1 MTTEAI
7 SFEIKSQLAK
17 LLATENITMR
27 HSPDVSTAYFDIKNR
42 LLVLPVWQNIS
53 EDLYDMLVVHEVGH
67 ALDTPLDAWESAI
80 DTLAKEKHGDAASDK
95 QKVNIKGFLNVIED
109 ARIDKRQKRRY
120 PGSKRNYVIGHKEL
134 FARDLYGI
142 NGKDVNDLTFID
154 RINLYFKGGLHLNIQ
169 FSGVE
174 KSYLSRISNA
184 ETFDEVVALTS
195 EIYSYSKEEKEEK
208 LKKKQE
214 IEEENS
220 SDLDDSDYDFNEDSD
235 DAESETSGDAESE
248 TSDDAESETSDE
260 DGGNSSYADENAGVD
275 DEDTVESVTEK
286 NAQSSMDKMLVN
298 NSNIQYKYV
307 TLPTFNYDLIVDDYK
322 KVYAEM
328 HDPKNE
334 FTNVYVNL
342 NFSDRKK
349 LCLESFN
356 EFMNAEKNSI
366 SYMVKEFEQKKAADT
381 YSRIA
386 VAKTGMLDTNKL
398 HTYKYNEDIFRRIS
412 TVPEGK
418 NHGFVMLL
426 DWSGSMFYNLKNT
439 LRHLFGLV
447 MFCKKTQVPFEVYT
461 FRSDPGIQKQH
472 NSSELYFDNFKLRN
486 ILSSRMNTATLRAMM
501 LKLWEIANGILVQC
515 DALLSTPLNQA
526 ILCFDKIVND
536 FKSKHKVQ
544 VMNTIII
551 TDGHSD
557 PWRVTYSYEY
567 KKQLVYVFQDPLT
580 KKTYYHDKYDRPYYQ
595 TVIALKVL
603 KERTGSNVI
612 GFFLNSGK
620 ITKLSYMMQFSD
632 AQKVKYHNDKFLGI
646 TNAGYDEYYII
657 NISKLGI
664 ADEELDV
671 STNMTKNKIFKN
683 FVKFSN
689 KKSVNRIMLSKFVD
703 RIAKNMQIAT

>member
-235 DAESETSGDAESE
+235 DAESETS
-248 TSDDAESETSDE
+248 DDAESETSNEDE
-260 DGGNSSYADENAGVD
+260 GNSSYADENAGVD

-286 NAQSSMDKMLVN
+286 NAQSSMDKMLAN
-298 NSNIQYKYV
+298 NSYIQYKYV

-334 FTNVYVNL
+334 FKNVYL
-342 NFSDRKK
+342 NSYFSDRKK

-426 DWSGSMFYNLKNT
+426 DWSGSMSYNLKNT

-461 FRSDPGIQKQH
+461 FRSNPGIQKQY
-472 NSSELYFDNFKLRN
+472 NSSELHFDNFKLRN

-501 LKLWEIANGILVQC
+501 LKLWEIANHIVVLC
-515 DALLSTPLNQA
+515 DPLLSTPLNQA

-557 PWRVTYSYEY
+557 PWRVTSSYDDY
-567 KKQLVYVFQDPLT
+567 RKQIVYVFQDPLT
-580 KKTYYHDKYDRPYYQ
+580 KRTYYHDKYDGLSYYQ

-612 GFFLNSGK
+612 GFFLNGGN
-620 ITKLSYMMQFSD
+620 ITKLNYMMQFSD
-632 AQKVKYHNDKFLGI
+632 AQKVKYRNDKFLGI

-703 RIAKNMQIAT
+703 RIAKNMQSAT

>member
-27 HSPDVSTAYFDIKNR
+27 HSPDVSTAYFDINNR
-42 LLVLPVWQNIS
+42 LIVLPVWQNIS

-80 DTLAKEKHGDAASDK
+80 NTLAKEKHGDAASDK

-142 NGKDVNDLTFID
+142 NGKDVNDLAFID
-154 RINLYFKGGLHLNIQ
+154 RINLYFKGGLHLDIQ

-195 EIYSYSKEEKEEK
+195 EIYSYCKGEKEEK
-208 LKKKQE
+208 LKQKQE
-214 IEEENS
+214 VQEENS
-220 SDLDDSDYDFNEDSD
+220 SDLDDLDYDFNEDSD
-235 DAESETSGDAESE
+235 DTDESSV
-248 TSDDAESETSDE
+248 DDAESEASDE
-260 DGGNSSYADENAGVD
+260 DEGNSSYADENAGAD

-286 NAQSSMDKMLVN
+286 NAQSSMDNMLAN

-307 TLPTFNYDLIVDDYK
+307 TLPSFNYDLIVDDYK

-328 HDPKNE
+328 HDPRNESKN
-334 FTNVYVNL
+334 TDL
-342 NFSDRKK
+342 NACKK
-349 LCLESFN
+349 LCLESLN

-386 VAKTGMLDTNKL
+386 VAKTGVLDTNKL

-412 TVPEGK
+412 SVPEGK

-426 DWSGSMFYNLKNT
+426 DWSGSMSYNLKNT

-461 FRSDPGIQKQH
+461 FRSVTSTDNLGIQKQH
-472 NSSELYFDNFKLRN
+472 NSSEFQFNNFKLRN

-501 LKLWEIANGILVQC
+501 LKLWEIANRIFLYC
-515 DALLSTPLNQA
+515 DPLLSTPLNQA

-536 FKSKHKVQ
+536 FQSKHKVQ

-557 PWRVTYSYEY
+557 SWQVTTSYDY
-567 KKQLVYVFQDPLT
+567 RNRKQVVYIFQDPLT
-580 KKTYYHDKYDRPYYQ
+580 KKTYYNNTNGRYYQ
-595 TVIALKVL
+595 TEIALKVL

-620 ITKLSYMMQFSD
+620 LQKLSYMMQFSD
-632 AQKVKYHNDKFLGI
+632 AQKVKYSNDKFLGI

-703 RIAKNMQIAT
+703 RIAKNMQSAT